1 VLGAIL
7 ALPVAAHAQTTD
19 DAVERAIKARGGRE
33 LLARVKALSWSG
45 TARIAGGDRMIDLT
59 LRSHVEPCANART
72 DSWLTTDTSTLRSM
86 LLTPNGGFLQRGD
99 ATTAMLP
106 AQTLHERQ
114 QYAIYGYLLLVQPG
128 VTLTPDAGRIT
139 ASRPG
144 LPPIRLTIDAD
155 GTIDAADY
163 VVAAP
168 DGTGTIAEH
177 IRFDGKLSDKG
188 INWWQRMIL
197 LQNGMPYMT
206 LTLESFAVELA

>member
-1 VLGAIL
+1 VLGAIS
-7 ALPVAAHAQTTD
+7 ALPVAAHAQAAD
-19 DAVERAIKARGGRE
+19 DSIERAIKALGGRE
-33 LLARVKALSWSG
+33 LLMRVKALSWTG
-45 TARIAGGDRMIDLT
+45 AARISVGNRMIDLT
-59 LRSHVEPCANART
+59 LHSHIEPFANART
-72 DSWLTTDTSTLRSM
+72 DSWLTTDTTSLRSM
-86 LLTPNGGFLQRGD
+86 LLTPEGGYMQHGNS
-99 ATTAMLP
+99 ASPLP
-106 AQTLHERQ
+106 AAQTLHERQ

-144 LPPIRLTIDAD
+144 LPPIRLTTDAD
-155 GTIDAADY
+155 GRIDAADY

-177 IRFDGKLSDKG
+177 VRFDGKLSDKG

-206 LTLESFAVELA
+206 LTLESFAVDLA